1 MSIETIYC
9 IGYVGI
15 LAALAIADA
24 LYSRRVVQ

>member
-15 LAALAIADA
+15 LAALAIGD
-24 LYSRRVVQ
+24 LMHSRRKEQ